1 MQLRCIDKQ
10 VYFSKDLFL
19 LVLRIFF
26 WGWLKL
32 KLHEVI
38 GDRCDVLQL
47 PEVAGVF
54 NCCDSCCDSL
64 SSCVGG
70 PELASTGGLVSVVS
84 PPPQVTV
91 RDVRVRGCSVSEWL

>member
-1 MQLRCIDKQ
+1 MTPK
-10 VYFSKDLFL
+10 
-19 LVLRIFF
+19 LVQ
-26 WGWLKL
+26 
-32 KLHEVI
+32 VI

-54 NCCDSCCDSL
+54 NCCDSCDSCG
-64 SSCVGG
+64 SCVGG

-91 RDVRVRGCSVSEWL
+91 RDVTVRGLSVSEWL